1 MFSFHR
7 NHRLQGRDG
16 EAWCSTLAGNC
27 DTCCLSGVCVVPQ
40 PHPASRVLAALP
52 LTTLWHTV
60 FLQRRSRR
68 DACAAGTRDGQALKH
83 PSFPWWGVYFRASL
97 VLGALLGHLKHYR
110 EGSYPVRGLWLFEK
124 PGSSQA
130 PGRWHRA
137 A

>member
-1 MFSFHR
+1 MDGAPEAQEMFSFHR

-68 DACAAGTRDGQALKH
+68 DACAARQTVMPRLHSQSSVLHTHRRLSEETGCEGKWCCFSCRFG
-83 PSFPWWGVYFRASL
+83 SMWG
-97 VLGALLGHLKHYR
+97 
-110 EGSYPVRGLWLFEK
+110 
-124 PGSSQA
+124 A
-130 PGRWHRA
+130 PKSCAPRSA
-137 A
+137 